1 MKVVTMVA
9 KERMEVMALM
19 KSFDDGGQG
28 IDEPCVGI
36 FWYSADKDELFGV
49 TKERADSIPL
59 DANGRRTVPT
69 LHKDWW
75 RRRAARDKARGR
87 VGSIYMAD
95 YTMIPR
101 GRIFQ
106 TEDGVF
112 RVMCGHWMTDHIM
125 ELIEDE
131 FYLDGQ
137 NVQVELD
144 EHWELGHGWS
154 DEML

>member
-1 MKVVTMVA
+1 MVMTA
-9 KERMEVMALM
+9 MLPKERMEVMALM
-19 KSFDDGGQG
+19 KSFDDAGEGV
-28 IDEPCVGI
+28 DEPCVGI
-36 FWYSADKDELFGV
+36 FWYSTDRDELFGV
-49 TKERADSIPL
+49 TKEEASSIPF
-59 DANGRRTVPT
+59 DANGRKTVAL

-75 RRRAARDKARGR
+75 RRRAARDKAKGR
-87 VGSIYMAD
+87 VDSIYMAD

-106 TEDGVF
+106 TMDGVF
-112 RVMCGHWMTDHIM
+112 RVMCGSWMTDHIM

-131 FYLDGQ
+131 FYLDGKQ
-137 NVQVELD
+137 VQAERD